1 MLDKSNQR
9 VGVFL
14 DVANLY
20 HSAKSLYN
28 ARVDF
33 QELLSEAI
41 GNRKL
46 VRALG
51 YTVSSGEEEEK
62 EFFSALNKMGV
73 EVRTKELQTFSSGKQ
88 KGNMD
93 MEIAI
98 EAMAMAPK
106 LDVIIL
112 GSGDG
117 DFSVL
122 VNYLKS
128 MSCLVEVVAFGK
140 STSSKLIEAADRF
153 VDLDGD
159 VPRFTRVRNR
169 GIVSKVIR
177 NRR

>member
-14 DVANLY
+14 DIANLY

-33 QELLSEAI
+33 QELLNEAV
-41 GNRKL
+41 GNRQL
-46 VRALG
+46 IRAVG

-62 EFFSALNKMGV
+62 EFYTALNKMGL
-73 EVRTKELQTFSSGKQ
+73 EIRTKDLQTFSSGKQ

-93 MEIAI
+93 IEIAVDV
-98 EAMAMAPK
+98 MAMAPK

-112 GSGDG
+112 SSGDG
-117 DFSVL
+117 DFSEL
-122 VNYLKS
+122 VDYLKS
-128 MSCLVEVVAFGK
+128 IGCLVEVISFGR
-140 STSSKLIEAADRF
+140 STSSKLIESADRF
-153 VDLDGD
+153 VDMDAD
-159 VPRFTRVRNR
+159 IPRFTRVRGR
-169 GIVSKVIR
+169 GIVSKVIG

>member
-1 MLDKSNQR
+1 MLDKSSQR

-14 DVANLY
+14 DIANLY

-28 ARVDF
+28 SRVDF
-33 QELLSEAI
+33 QELLNEVI

-46 VRALG
+46 IRALG
-51 YTVSSGEEEEK
+51 YTVSSGEEDEK
-62 EFFSALNKMGV
+62 EFYSALNKMGV
-73 EVRTKELQTFSSGKQ
+73 ELRTKELQTFSSGKQ

-98 EAMAMAPK
+98 DAMAMAPK

-122 VNYLKS
+122 ANYLRS

-140 STSSKLIEAADRF
+140 STSSKLIESADRF
-153 VDLDGD
+153 VDMDKD
-159 VPRFTRVRNR
+159 VPRFTRMRGR
-169 GIVSKVIR
+169 GIVSKVI

>member
-14 DVANLY
+14 DIANLY

-33 QELLSEAI
+33 QELLNESI

-62 EFFSALNKMGV
+62 EFYSALNKMGL
-73 EVRTKELQTFSSGKQ
+73 EIRSKELQTFSSGKQ

-98 EAMAMAPK
+98 DAMAMAPK

-122 VNYLKS
+122 ADYLRS
-128 MSCLVEVVAFGK
+128 MSCLVEVIAFGK
-140 STSSKLIEAADRF
+140 STSSKLIESADRF
-153 VDLDGD
+153 VDMDRD
-159 VPRFTRVRNR
+159 VQRFTRAR
-169 GIVSKVIR
+169 GRSIVSKVIR

>member
-1 MLDKSNQR
+1 MWDKSNQR

-14 DVANLY
+14 DIANLY
-20 HSAKSLYN
+20 HSAKSLYS

-33 QELLSEAI
+33 QELLSEVI
-41 GNRKL
+41 GNRQL
-46 VRALG
+46 IRALG

-62 EFFSALNKMGV
+62 EFYSALNKIGV
-73 EVRTKELQTFSSGKQ
+73 EIRTKELQTFSSGKQ

-98 EAMAMAPK
+98 EALAMAPK

-122 VNYLKS
+122 VNYLQS
-128 MSCLVEVVAFGK
+128 MGCLVEVVAFGK
-140 STSSKLIEAADRF
+140 STSSKLIESADRF
-153 VDLDGD
+153 VDMDKN
-159 VPRFTRVRNR
+159 VPRFTRKKGGN
-169 GIVSKVIR
+169 IVTKVI